1 MRTPNDIR
9 LAEKVPEVNLKKVF
23 QIKRETVRFDCR
35 STIHCLGG
43 SDIGRARSCLR
54 EKEGKPSMRIDDS

>member
-9 LAEKVPEVNLKKVF
+9 LAEKVPEVNLKKN
-23 QIKRETVRFDCR
+23 QIKREIVRFDCR